1 MMPPKKVPRT
11 VENSTVIVDE
21 DGDMATVSDD
31 EKELGQF
38 TQQVVRK
45 EVKKVAVVKP
55 VKPKSEQGSTS
66 SDPDMLAMMKHEQ
79 HLSLLEGQNT
89 KRRLEIFGKL
99 LNK

>member
-55 VKPKSEQGSTS
+55 VKPKSEQAPTS
-66 SDPDMLAMMKHEQ
+66 SDSDMLAMMKHEQ